1 MLSKQIKKDAKILNE
16 IFEIENNL
24 KFYNK
29 TENLVFINSLL
40 FPIISTALIFL
51 IFNDFLREKDV
62 MFLTSVGYMLQVAVF
77 FFLNLISVSII
88 NRLMKRKY
96 IKKNIIGSKVLNF
109 EYIVRG
115 KKVEKVKN
123 LYDLLSEEGK
133 KNIYCINQDK
143 KQKNNIKEIE
153 KDCLYLEIGDMK
165 KDVFI
170 NYWNTSFTQ
179 DIEELNIESENCIIL
194 KINNILT
201 NISESEFNLYKDE
214 IIKITE
220 TLSSKKDQL
229 VIFKKIEEL
238 KEKYD
243 EETIVNE
250 INSIKNKVT
259 KSTQEK
265 NNKVLKSI

>member
-1 MLSKQIKKDAKILNE
+1 MLSKKIKKDAKILNE

-24 KFYNK
+24 KSYNK
-29 TENLVFINSLL
+29 IENLVLINSLL
-40 FPIISTALIFL
+40 FPIISTTLIFL
-51 IFNDFLREKDV
+51 IFNDFLREKDIV
-62 MFLTSVGYMLQVAVF
+62 FLVSIGFMFQIAVF
-77 FFLNLISVSII
+77 SFLNSISFSII
-88 NRLMKRKY
+88 NSLIKRKY
-96 IKKNIIGSKVLNF
+96 IKKNIIGSKVLSF
-109 EYIVRG
+109 KYIVRG
-115 KKVEKVKN
+115 KKVEKVKK

-133 KNIYCINQDK
+133 KNIYCINQDE
-143 KQKNNIKEIE
+143 KQRNNVEEIE
-153 KDCLYLEIGDMK
+153 KKCLHFQILDMK

-179 DIEELNIESENCIIL
+179 DIKELNISEEGFIIS
-194 KINNILT
+194 KINNILNDIT
-201 NISESEFNLYKDE
+201 ESEFNLYKDE

-265 NNKVLKSI
+265 TNKVLKSI